1 MKKAIQSIVILSLLL
16 TQLLCSIVQAHE
28 VYINTSKVE
37 HTINL
42 PQQEIA
48 FDSFGYNAFISLD
61 LSDALSLSFSRGEW
75 TQKKD
80 NHEVLVGDMA
90 IKSVGSA
97 AHYSI
102 DDAWYLSLFYDKWQ
116 DSIQAHNKKHH
127 LKVYD
132 EYNHSKSY
140 TASLGWGKEI
150 GSYYL
155 SLSTTMSQT
164 DWQSER
170 TVSIRKN
177 ITSHTSQKLD
187 TTVASLAVDMSHFV
201 LLSQDTALT
210 YGAQLSWHQ
219 LLKDTL
225 TQDQSTQLK
234 RNNITRRTNLKNRAN
249 QSNQL
254 TTEDYGQISLYA
266 ILQLSERWNADI
278 SLNKN
283 FATNSVATQDETYF
297 SLGLGYHF

>member
-1 MKKAIQSIVILSLLL
+1 MKKTIQSIVIVSFLL
-16 TQLLCSIVQAHE
+16 TQLLCTIVQAHE

-75 TQKKD
+75 TQTKD
-80 NHEVLVGDMA
+80 NHAVLVGEMA

-102 DDAWYLSLFYDKWQ
+102 NDAWYLSLSYDKWQ

-127 LKVYD
+127 LTVYD
-132 EYNHSKSY
+132 EQNHAKSY

-155 SLSTTMSQT
+155 RLSTSMSQT

-201 LLSQDTALT
+201 VFSQDTAFT

-225 TQDQSTQLK
+225 TQEQGIKLK
-234 RNNITRRTNLKNRAN
+234 RNNITRRTNLKNSAN
-249 QSNQL
+249 QPNQL

-266 ILQLSERWNADI
+266 ILQLGERWNADI
-278 SLNKN
+278 SLNRN
-283 FATNSVATQDETYF
+283 FATNNAPTQDETYF
-297 SLGLGYHF
+297 SLGLGYQF